1 MTLTMTDPIDCPQCG
16 QGNTYPDG
24 ALTIC
29 ADCGF
34 EWSAADS
41 TPEEVSDARVVRDAN
56 GNVLNDGDSVTL
68 IKDLKLKGG
77 AGVLKVGTRFK
88 NIRLV
93 EGDHDVD
100 AGTYMLKSEYVK
112 KQ

>member
-1 MTLTMTDPIDCPQCG
+1 MSDTGECPQCG
-16 QGNTYPDG
+16 LGNIYPDG

-34 EWSAADS
+34 EWTAA
-41 TPEEVSDARVVRDAN
+41 ESDAEPAGLLVRDAN
-56 GNVLNDGDSVTL
+56 GNLLADGDSVSL
-68 IKDLKLKGG
+68 IKDLKPKGG
-77 AGVLKVGTRFK
+77 SSVLKIGTRFK

-100 AGTYMLKSEYVK
+100 VGDYMLKSAFLK
-112 KQ
+112 KQS